1 VLGGG
6 RIERRIKERNMIDD
20 RPIWFSRKLV
30 FDLEAKKFQWC
41 WGLIVN
47 CYSVDGFEA
56 SLYMDIC
63 EIHRVSCGKS

>member
-1 VLGGG
+1 MFLAGGCC
-6 RIERRIKERNMIDD
+6 
-20 RPIWFSRKLV
+20 P
-30 FDLEAKKFQWC
+30 DLCGLETFLFQWC

>member
-30 FDLEAKKFQWC
+30 FDLEAKKVLMVR
-41 WGLIVN
+41 G
-47 CYSVDGFEA
+47 
-56 SLYMDIC
+56 
-63 EIHRVSCGKS
+63 